1 MTTIP
6 DQQSVEFFDDAW
18 KNKNSDERLRAI
30 TQLSHGERKVQQTLI
45 QIALHDEHISVR
57 IAALKHIHD
66 LDLLVELRDQ
76 QGPLQQ
82 SAAQQYFRVLA
93 GSHDAAISEAQ
104 RLQTIRGLS
113 KAGLKQVALLAKSKT
128 AGSEALNLIDEPEE
142 LMDLSLFAAS
152 VHVRKNAALKIS
164 DKALLLELRKKVQNK
179 DKTVFKV
186 VDRRISEQADPGK
199 PGKASPNGKNLQSRQ
214 AQPAP
219 AIKKSKAAPAQQAS
233 KSNAKPEPGKTETV
247 DIKTPDVSSTAS
259 EKVEPKSKEA
269 KAPAPAAI
277 DPQVQLPRL
286 EAELGKTSYKN
297 TGRLN
302 ALRTSVNSL
311 RKAVAQAS
319 EELQEKTSKLHNT
332 LLEMQEKN
340 RSQQQHLKEAT
351 ESLLLLLE
359 KALEDGQSH
368 DALPAWDKI
377 QGNISNTS
385 GKLKA
390 ALQKQ
395 ANNHRD
401 KLNELRDWKIF
412 ASTEK
417 KKGLVAQMQ
426 HLIESK
432 MHAADKSKHIG
443 NMHKQW
449 KTLGRSSRNEAL
461 WREFKKLSDKAY
473 EPCKEYFKQ
482 RKQLMAS
489 NLKQRRGICDRLE
502 QELKT
507 LAEENLNISNLN
519 TLLRD
524 AENEWKQFAPIE
536 HSRIKSLQKRYYGLV
551 NQFRKLRKN
560 ALRTNSKQKRDYITQ
575 ARSLAASEDNN
586 SAMSEAKR
594 LQQQWKKLGP
604 TSYKEDKKFWEDF
617 RAACDKIFAKRN
629 QQTAETRKHV
639 QQAESSLENILQSM
653 ASIFTLDDD
662 SFRKSRSDF
671 QDLIQRFSTAMDPR
685 IKNQRKRLLDQFNGS
700 KRKIESRF
708 NTLPNKKA
716 VLLKNAVLAK
726 SKFLE
731 QLEDKLLNSKDDEQF
746 NKLKNQIDRK
756 AWEDIEPADSLQY
769 EEALH
774 DRLGKIIATVSVEE
788 LRNLA
793 QECEVQIRNLCI
805 DLEIRANIDTPPED
819 QALRMQIQLAQLKNG
834 FGQSRPD
841 HKENLK
847 VAMDAELLGLCIGP
861 LSATVQKQLSQRLDG
876 AIRKLM

>member
-1 MTTIP
+1 MAKIP
-6 DQQSVEFFDDAW
+6 DQQSIEFFDDAW

-30 TQLSHGERKVQQTLI
+30 TQLSHGDSEGQQTLI
-45 QIALHDEHISVR
+45 QIALHDEHIAVR
-57 IAALKHIHD
+57 FAALKRVHD

-76 QGPLQQ
+76 QGPLQE

-93 GSHDAAISEAQ
+93 GSHDADMNEAQ

-128 AGSEALNLIDEPEE
+128 AGSEALGLIDEPEE

-152 VHVRKNAALKIS
+152 VHVRKNAALKIN

-199 PGKASPNGKNLQSRQ
+199 PDKANPSGKNLKSSK
-214 AQPAP
+214 AQPA
-219 AIKKSKAAPAQQAS
+219 AVIGKSKAAPAQQAP
-233 KSNAKPEPGKTETV
+233 KSNAKAEPGKIETA
-247 DIKTPDVSSTAS
+247 DSKTPDVSSTAS
-259 EKVEPKSKEA
+259 ETVVPKSNEA
-269 KAPAPAAI
+269 KPPAPEAI
-277 DPQVQLPRL
+277 DPEVQLPRL

-302 ALRTSVNSL
+302 ALRMSVNSL

-319 EELQEKTSKLHNT
+319 EEVQEQTSKLHNT

-340 RSQQQHLKEAT
+340 RSHQQHLKEVT

-377 QGNISNTS
+377 QSNINNTS

-401 KLNELRDWKIF
+401 KLNELRDWKIY

-417 KKGLVAQMQ
+417 KIGLVAQMQ

-443 NMHKQW
+443 NMHRQW
-449 KTLGRSSRNEAL
+449 KALGRSSQNQAL

-507 LAEENLNISNLN
+507 LPEENLNISNLN

-524 AENEWKQFAPIE
+524 AENEWKQFSPIE
-536 HSRIKSLQKRYYGLV
+536 HSKIKSLQKRFYGLV

-560 ALRTNSKQKRDYITQ
+560 ALRTNSKQKQDYITQ
-575 ARSLAASEDNN
+575 ARSLADSEDNN

-629 QQTAETRKHV
+629 QQTTETRKQL

-653 ASIFTLDDD
+653 ASNFALDDD

-685 IKNQRKRLLDQFNGS
+685 IKNQRKRLLDQFNGL

-746 NKLKNQIDRK
+746 NELKNQIDRK
-756 AWEDIEPADSLQY
+756 AWEDIEPANNLQY
-769 EEALH
+769 EEALR
-774 DRLGKIIATVSVEE
+774 DRLGKIIATASVEE

-793 QECEVQIRNLCI
+793 QECEVQIRSLCI

-819 QALRMQIQLAQLKNG
+819 QALRMQIQLDQLKNG

>member
-1 MTTIP
+1 MAKIP
-6 DQQSVEFFDDAW
+6 DQQSIEFFDDAW

-30 TQLSHGERKVQQTLI
+30 TQLSHGDIEEQQTLI
-45 QIALHDEHISVR
+45 QLALHDEHIAVR
-57 IAALKHIHD
+57 FAALKHVHD
-66 LDLLVELRDQ
+66 LDLLVQLRDQ
-76 QGPLQQ
+76 QGPLQE

-93 GSHDAAISEAQ
+93 GRHDVQLSEAQ
-104 RLQTIRGLS
+104 RLQTIRDLS

-152 VHVRKNAALKIS
+152 VHVRKNAALKIT

-186 VDRRISEQADPGK
+186 VDRRISEQADSDTPHKDSPTGK
-199 PGKASPNGKNLQSRQ
+199 KPQSSK
-214 AQPAP
+214 AQPA
-219 AIKKSKAAPAQQAS
+219 ALIAKSKAARTQQAP
-233 KSNAKPEPGKTETV
+233 KSDAKTEPGKIETA
-247 DIKTPDVSSTAS
+247 DIKTPDVSSPAS
-259 EKVEPKSKEA
+259 ETVVPKSKEA
-269 KAPAPAAI
+269 KAPAPEAI
-277 DPQVQLPRL
+277 DPEVQLPRL

-302 ALRTSVNSL
+302 ALRMSVNSL

-319 EELQEKTSKLHNT
+319 EELQEKTGELHNT

-340 RSQQQHLKEAT
+340 RSHQQHLKEVT

-377 QGNISNTS
+377 QSNINNTS

-401 KLNELRDWKIF
+401 KLNELRDWKIY

-417 KKGLVAQMQ
+417 KIGLVAQMQ

-443 NMHKQW
+443 NMHRQW
-449 KTLGRSSRNEAL
+449 KALGRSSQNQAL

-507 LAEENLNISNLN
+507 LPEENLNISNLN

-524 AENEWKQFAPIE
+524 AENEWKQFSPIE
-536 HSRIKSLQKRYYGLV
+536 HSKIKSLQKRFYGLV

-560 ALRTNSKQKRDYITQ
+560 ALRTNSKQKQDYITQ
-575 ARSLAASEDNN
+575 ARSLADSEDNN

-629 QQTAETRKHV
+629 QQTAESRKHL

-662 SFRKSRSDF
+662 SFRKSRSDY

-685 IKNQRKRLLDQFNGS
+685 IKTQRKRLLDQFNGL

-716 VLLKNAVLAK
+716 MLLKNAVLAK

-746 NKLKNQIDRK
+746 NQLKNQMDRK
-756 AWEDIEPADSLQY
+756 VWEEIEPADNLQY
-769 EEALH
+769 EEALR
-774 DRLGKIIATVSVEE
+774 DRLGKIIAAVSVEE
-788 LRNLA
+788 LLTLA
-793 QECEVQIRNLCI
+793 QESEVQIRSLCI

-819 QALRMQIQLAQLKNG
+819 QALRMQIQLDQLKNG

-861 LSATVQKQLSQRLDG
+861 LSATVQEQLSQRLGG

>member
-1 MTTIP
+1 MATIP
-6 DQQSVEFFDDAW
+6 DQQSIEFFDSAW
-18 KNKNSDERLRAI
+18 KNKNSGERLRAM
-30 TQLSHGERKVQQTLI
+30 TQLSRNHSEGQQALI
-45 QIALHDEHISVR
+45 QIALHDEHVAVR
-57 IAALKHIHD
+57 IGALKHVHD
-66 LDLLVELRDQ
+66 LDVLVELRDR
-76 QGPLQQ
+76 QGPLQE
-82 SAAQQYFRVLA
+82 SAAHQYLRVLA
-93 GSHDAAISEAQ
+93 GSHDSDISEAQ
-104 RLQTIRGLS
+104 RLQSIRSLP

-152 VHVRKNAALKIS
+152 VHVRKNAALKIT

-186 VDRRISEQADPGK
+186 VDRRISAQADNRK
-199 PGKASPNGKNLQSRQ
+199 PGEASQTGKN
-214 AQPAP
+214 P
-219 AIKKSKAAPAQQAS
+219 KSKKTKPAAVIAKS
-233 KSNAKPEPGKTETV
+233 KTAPVQKSPKRNAKPEIGKLETA
-247 DIKTPDVSSTAS
+247 DIKTQDVRTKAP
-259 EKVEPKSKEA
+259 ETPEPKSKGA
-269 KAPAPAAI
+269 KTPAPEAI
-277 DPQVQLPRL
+277 DPEVQLPRL
-286 EAELGKTSYKN
+286 EAELSKTSYKN

-302 ALRTSVNSL
+302 SLRADVNSL
-311 RKAVAQAS
+311 RKAVAHAS
-319 EELQEKTSKLHNT
+319 EEVKEKTNSMHNA

-340 RSQQQHLKEAT
+340 RSHQEHLKEVT
-351 ESLLLLLE
+351 ESLLLLLA

-368 DALPAWDKI
+368 AALPAWDKI

-385 GKLKA
+385 GKLRA

-395 ANNHRD
+395 ANNHKD

-417 KKGLVAQMQ
+417 KKDLVTQMQ

-432 MHAADKSKHIG
+432 MHAADKSKHIS
-443 NMHKQW
+443 NMHRQW
-449 KTLGRSSRNEAL
+449 KALGRSSQNEAL

-473 EPCKEYFKQ
+473 EPCKDYFKQ

-524 AENEWKQFAPIE
+524 AENEWKQFAPVE

-551 NQFRKLRKN
+551 NQFRKQRKN
-560 ALRTNSKQKRDYITQ
+560 ASRTNSKQKQEYITQ
-575 ARSLAASEDNN
+575 ARSLADMEDNN

-629 QQTAETRKHV
+629 QQTAESRKQL
-639 QQAESSLENILQSM
+639 QQAEGSLEKILQSM
-653 ASIFTLDDD
+653 ATVFELDDD
-662 SFRKSRSDF
+662 SFRKSRTDY
-671 QDLIQRFSTAMDPR
+671 QDLIQQFSTAMDPR
-685 IKNQRKRLLDQFNGS
+685 IKTQRKRLLDQFNGL
-700 KRKIESRF
+700 KRKIDSRF

-716 VLLKNAVLAK
+716 MLLKNAVLAK

-746 NKLKNQIDRK
+746 NELKNQIDRK
-756 AWEDIEPADSLQY
+756 AWEDIEPANNLQY
-769 EEALH
+769 EEALR
-774 DRLGKIIATVSVEE
+774 DRLGKIIATASFED

-793 QECEVQIRNLCI
+793 PKC
-805 DLEIRANIDTPPED
+805 
-819 QALRMQIQLAQLKNG
+819 
-834 FGQSRPD
+834 
-841 HKENLK
+841 
-847 VAMDAELLGLCIGP
+847 
-861 LSATVQKQLSQRLDG
+861 
-876 AIRKLM
+876 